1 MSWTRLS
8 DFHFHLLFLK
18 SHMGPHG
25 SKAAEMLVKMQILG
39 ALLVCNV
46 SRLKKKWY

>member
-1 MSWTRLS
+1 
-8 DFHFHLLFLK
+8 
-18 SHMGPHG
+18 MGPHG

-46 SRLKKKWY
+46 SRLKKNGTDELICRTGIETQK